1 MEYREKRVCTLNDK
15 GEIIKE
21 EIVKKPVITEEY
33 LKAFFS
39 VSRLL
44 KAHTLDRLV
53 ENMKPLPFAIA
64 KCRDWCIKNNVELK
78 DFQIKDIDSVLIDYG
93 Y

>member
-1 MEYREKRVCTLNDK
+1 MEYREKRVCTINDK
-15 GEIIKE
+15 SEIIKE
-21 EIVKKPVITEEY
+21 AIVKKTVITQEY
-33 LKAFFS
+33 LKEFIS

-64 KCRDWCIKNNVELK
+64 KCRDWCIKNNIQLK
-78 DFQIKDIDSVLIDYG
+78 DFQAKDIDSVLIDYG